1 MLKTG
6 KLIIYIMISFLVASC
21 CLNKADRELLNKASI
36 DAKEAKL
43 LAEDAVKDANEAMEK
58 SERIFKQ
65 SQKK

>member
-1 MLKTG
+1 MLKIG
-6 KLIIYIMISFLVASC
+6 RLLVCIMISFLVASC
-21 CLNKADRELLNKASI
+21 CLNKTDRELLNKASI

-43 LAEDAVKDANEAMEK
+43 LAEDAVKDANEAIQK